1 MKQHIKTIAIAA
13 ASAFALLTAPA
24 NAFWL
29 GWGAEPEATT
39 VYITV
44 TSPEALDIN
53 PDFGEQAPDAEP
65 EMVTYCY
72 ESGAPYGKSAKY
84 PDGKPVVKGSEDEE
98 ALKKSAHKL
107 VPCEELAKK

>member
-1 MKQHIKTIAIAA
+1 MKKVKLIITAA
-13 ASAFALLTAPA
+13 ASALALLAAPA

-29 GWGAEPEATT
+29 GWGAEPEVAT

-44 TSPEALDIN
+44 TSPEAPNIEL
-53 PDFGEQAPDAEP
+53 GEQAPDAKP

-72 ESGAPYGKSAKY
+72 KSGAPYGKSDKY
-84 PDGKPVVKGSEDEE
+84 PDGKPVVKGSKDEE

-107 VPCEELAKK
+107 VPCKELAKK